1 MKGYQFHLIGKSC
14 AAGLLLSN
22 ILLISSEAI
31 KTVSANIVNIVNNHR
46 TGELVLTFLT
56 KRHFIGFT
64 YVHHTYPLNKA
75 TDNALITSYSSRW
88 VARSIRRQQRKISR
102 SILLTTTSLVF
113 CCTNNIQASDYRLR
127 SATLFC
133 PKVLDKNIQRGNCTS
148 TSTDNYFNS

>member
-31 KTVSANIVNIVNNHR
+31 KTVSANIVKNRR
-46 TGELVLTFLT
+46 TGELVLTFLA
-56 KRHFIGFT
+56 KRQFIDFT
-64 YVHHTYPLNKA
+64 YLHHTCPLNKA
-75 TDNALITSYSSRW
+75 TDNAHITPYSSRW

-102 SILLTTTSLVF
+102 SILLTTTSLVL

-127 SATLFC
+127 SATLFY
-133 PKVLDKNIQRGNCTS
+133 PKVLDKNIQKGNCTS